1 MTCQHIKIVLRLLSN
16 LNSNLLKRIRKAYSM
31 SLIHKSLVASGAI
44 AISLVTVSSVS
55 ANSTYQAKSGDTLS
69 KISKTTNVSINDL
82 KNINHIANV
91 NLVYPGQVLQLGKAS
106 TPAKPTATVAP
117 AVTSSTTIYT
127 VRAGDTA
134 SKIAANHGI
143 SLATL
148 QSLNKIANINLIY
161 VGQKLVVKG
170 GTTSAPAPEPAKTPA
185 PTPAK
190 PSASS
195 VSSTGTYKI
204 VAGDTMSRIAAK
216 HNMSLN
222 ALLNLNGM
230 RASQIIYVGQTIKV
244 AGSAPT
250 EPATTVSPAAA
261 PAAKPTTS
269 GSYTV
274 KSGDTLYAIASRLGM
289 PINSLLSANNLNLS
303 SMIYP
308 GQVLKTSGTA
318 SATPTPMPTPS
329 KPTAPSSN
337 SGEIKYIAA
346 ADVNHDGSM
355 TMDEYNAYTNTPHNN
370 TIVNVSN
377 GNVSEANVG
386 GINASGLSAS
396 QAAWLRNAA
405 IDARNATAGT
415 GVRASVTLAQAII
428 ESSWGGSALACGPYN
443 NLFGIKVSGGWTG
456 NQVTMPTGEYYN
468 GGYVTVNAAFRAYAS
483 QEASFRDHTNFL
495 LQNSRYPAN
504 GVINSASY
512 QAMANGLQSAGYATS
527 PTYAS
532 TLISVVERYNL
543 SVLD

>member
-1 MTCQHIKIVLRLLSN
+1 MICQHIKIVLRLLSN
-16 LNSNLLKRIRKAYSM
+16 LNSNLLKRIRKAYLM

-44 AISLVTVSSVS
+44 AISLATVSSVS
-55 ANSTYQAKSGDTLS
+55 ANSTYQVKSGDTLS
-69 KISKTTNVSINDL
+69 KISKMTNVSINDL
-82 KNINHIANV
+82 KNINHIANI
-91 NLVYPGQVLQLGKAS
+91 NFIYPGQVLQLGKTS

-117 AVTSSTTIYT
+117 AVTSSTTTYT

-134 SKIAANHGI
+134 SRIAANHGI

-170 GTTSAPAPEPAKTPA
+170 ATTSAPAKTPTPA
-185 PTPAK
+185 PAK
-190 PSASS
+190 SSVSS

-244 AGSAPT
+244 AGTAPKA
-250 EPATTVSPAAA
+250 PATTVSPA

-274 KSGDTLYAIASRLGM
+274 KSGDTLYAIASKLGM
-289 PINSLLSANNLNLS
+289 SINSLLSVNNLRLS
-303 SMIYP
+303 SIIYP

-318 SATPTPMPTPS
+318 SATPTPS
-329 KPTAPSSN
+329 KPTVSSSN

-346 ADVNHDGSM
+346 ADVNHDGFM
-355 TMDEYNAYTNTPHNN
+355 TMAEYNAYMNSPHSN

-377 GNVSEANVG
+377 GNVSQANVG
-386 GINASGLSAS
+386 GINVSGLSAS

-428 ESSWGGSALACGPYN
+428 ESGWGGSALARAPYN
-443 NLFGIKVSGGWTG
+443 NLFGIKVTAGWTG
-456 NQVTMPTGEYYN
+456 NQVIMATGEYFN
-468 GGYVTVNAAFRAYAS
+468 GRYVTVNAAFRAYAS

-512 QAMANGLQSAGYATS
+512 QAMANGLQRAGYATS

>member
-1 MTCQHIKIVLRLLSN
+1 MTSLKTSLLAAGTVA
-16 LNSNLLKRIRKAYSM
+16 LSM
-31 SLIHKSLVASGAI
+31 GI
-44 AISLVTVSSVS
+44 AHNVS
-55 ANSTYQAKSGDTLS
+55 ANSTYQVKSGDTLS
-69 KISKTTNVSINDL
+69 RIASANHTSVNDL
-82 KNINHIANV
+82 KNINHISNI
-91 NLVYPGQVLQLGKAS
+91 NFIYPGQVLQLGKARTS
-106 TPAKPTATVAP
+106 VKPTSPVAP
-117 AVTSSTTIYT
+117 AVTSSTTTYT

-134 SKIAANHGI
+134 SRIAANHGI

-148 QSLNKIANINLIY
+148 RSLNKIANINLIY

-170 GTTSAPAPEPAKTPA
+170 GSTSAPRKAAAKTTTPA
-185 PTPAK
+185 PAK

-204 VAGDTMSRIAAK
+204 IAGDTMSRIAAK

-230 RASQIIYVGQTIKV
+230 RASQIIYVGQTIKA

-250 EPATTVSPAAA
+250 KPAATVSSA
-261 PAAKPTTS
+261 PAAKPTIS

-289 PINSLLSANNLNLS
+289 PINSLLSVNNLHLS
-303 SMIYP
+303 SIIYP

-318 SATPTPMPTPS
+318 SATPTPS

-346 ADVNHDGSM
+346 ADVNHDGFM
-355 TMDEYNAYTNTPHNN
+355 TMAEYNAYMDSPHSN

-377 GNVSEANVG
+377 GNVSQANVG
-386 GINASGLSAS
+386 GINVSGLSAS

-428 ESSWGGSALACGPYN
+428 ESGWGGSALARAPYN
-443 NLFGIKVSGGWTG
+443 NLFGIKVTAGWTG
-456 NQVTMPTGEYYN
+456 NQVIMATGEYFN
-468 GGYVTVNAAFRAYAS
+468 GRYVTVNAAFRAYAS

-504 GVINSASY
+504 GVINSDSY
-512 QAMANGLQSAGYATS
+512 QAMANGLQRAGYATS

-532 TLISVVERYNL
+532 TLISVVQRYNL

>member
-1 MTCQHIKIVLRLLSN
+1 MICQHIKIVLRLLSN
-16 LNSNLLKRIRKAYSM
+16 LNSNLLKRIRKAYLM

-44 AISLVTVSSVS
+44 AISLATVSSVS
-55 ANSTYQAKSGDTLS
+55 ANSTYQVKSGDTLS
-69 KISKTTNVSINDL
+69 KISKITNVSINDL
-82 KNINHIANV
+82 KNINHIANI
-91 NLVYPGQVLQLGKAS
+91 NFIYPGQVLQLGKSS
-106 TPAKPTATVAP
+106 THAKPTATVAP
-117 AVTSSTTIYT
+117 AATSSTTTYT

-148 QSLNKIANINLIY
+148 RSLNKIANINLIY

-170 GTTSAPAPEPAKTPA
+170 GTTPAPRKAAAKTPTPA
-185 PTPAK
+185 PAK
-190 PSASS
+190 PSLRP

-222 ALLNLNGM
+222 TLLNLNGM

-244 AGSAPT
+244 AGAAPKA
-250 EPATTVSPAAA
+250 PATTASPA

-289 PINSLLSANNLNLS
+289 PINSLLSVNNLRLS
-303 SMIYP
+303 SIIYP
-308 GQVLKTSGTA
+308 GQVLKTSSTA
-318 SATPTPMPTPS
+318 SATPTPS

-346 ADVNHDGSM
+346 ADVNHDGFM
-355 TMDEYNAYTNTPHNN
+355 TMAEYNAYMNSPHNN

-377 GNVSEANVG
+377 GHVSQANVG
-386 GINASGLSAS
+386 GINVSGLSAS

-428 ESSWGGSALACGPYN
+428 ESGWGNSALARAPYN
-443 NLFGIKVSGGWTG
+443 NLFGIKVTAGWTG
-456 NQVTMPTGEYYN
+456 NQVIMATGEYFN
-468 GGYVTVNAAFRAYAS
+468 GRYVTVNAAFRAYAS

-512 QAMANGLQSAGYATS
+512 QAMANGLQRAGYATS

-532 TLISVVERYNL
+532 TLISVVQRYNL